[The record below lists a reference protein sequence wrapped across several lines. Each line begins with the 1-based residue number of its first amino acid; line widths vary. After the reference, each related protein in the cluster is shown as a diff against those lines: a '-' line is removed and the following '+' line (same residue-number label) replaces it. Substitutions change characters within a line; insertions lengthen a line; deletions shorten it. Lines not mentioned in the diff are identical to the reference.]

1 MAEGE
6 ITYFIKAFIY
16 IFMMQGL
23 FSLIINSASLYT
35 TIYTADSSLV
45 WSDYVGLAIWV
56 VGFCFEIIGD
66 HQLKVHIA
74 DKTPGK
80 CKFIKWGLWRYTRH
94 PNYFGEAVLWWG
106 IWIIA
111 CSNKNGWITFYAP
124 LFLTLLVRYVSGVP
138 LLERKYESQLDW
150 QQYCHET
157 NCFIPWFVNTTDF
170 NLFVQNRIC

>member
-1 MAEGE
+1 VRLAIHIGLRHTTEDFRYVEMRNSWMAEGE

-66 HQLKVHIA
+66 H
-74 DKTPGK
+74 
-80 CKFIKWGLWRYTRH
+80 
-94 PNYFGEAVLWWG
+94 
-106 IWIIA
+106 
-111 CSNKNGWITFYAP
+111 
-124 LFLTLLVRYVSGVP
+124 
-138 LLERKYESQLDW
+138 
-150 QQYCHET
+150 
-157 NCFIPWFVNTTDF
+157 
-170 NLFVQNRIC
+170 